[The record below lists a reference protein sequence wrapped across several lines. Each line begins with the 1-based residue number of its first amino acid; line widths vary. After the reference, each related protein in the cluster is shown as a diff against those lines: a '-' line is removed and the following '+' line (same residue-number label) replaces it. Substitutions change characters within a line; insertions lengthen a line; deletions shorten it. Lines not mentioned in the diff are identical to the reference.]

1 MVSAWAASSVAVM
14 VSLPSEPSRMAVSPG
29 AGGEARWETSAM
41 IWSMV
46 MRPRMGQRWPWMRTQ
61 APLPDAWRG

>member
-1 MVSAWAASSVAVM
+1 MVSALEASSVAVM
-14 VSLPSEPSRMAVSPG
+14 VAWPSEPSRTAESPAV
-29 AGGEARWETSAM
+29 GGDSRWETSAM

-61 APLPDAWRG
+61 APLPEAWRG